1 LLELE
6 ACSSKQTACDL
17 KAQYFYNIKTDRQ
30 LLRQKVCQRISV
42 MKTINGVFVVFKTK
56 HELKCQFSG
65 NTSPLLRFFDEL
77 FDVVKILCYKNNNK
91 RYYYLFYE
99 ALLKLNDSDLWLQK
113 GVLGAFTFKY
123 NDGSATKCP
132 PS

>member
-1 LLELE
+1 M
-6 ACSSKQTACDL
+6 
-17 KAQYFYNIKTDRQ
+17 KANN
-30 LLRQKVCQRISV
+30 S
-42 MKTINGVFVVFKTK
+42 VFVVFKTK

-65 NTSPLLRFFDEL
+65 NTSPLLRFFDKL
-77 FDVVKILCYKNNNK
+77 FDVIFDDLFFYLVKILPYKKGKNNSE

-113 GVLGAFTFKY
+113 VLGAFTFKY